1 MRQERKRRVPANNR
15 AKTSLKGAGK
25 EAFFEAQ
32 RRWWC
37 LFRPRKPLRTAG
49 RGSRSV
55 GQGATRREEFHIQT
69 ISCTLL
75 CPVV

>member
-55 GQGATRREEFHIQT
+55 R
-69 ISCTLL
+69 
-75 CPVV
+75 